1 MEEKRK
7 IIKQNL
13 DILHGR
19 IKAACLRV
27 GREPESVKLVASTKY
42 VDTDVTRILLEN
54 GLTEFGENRLQDTED
69 KLVVMG
75 DDNITWHMFGHLQRN
90 KVKKALKLFKLIHS
104 VESLRLAT
112 EINKEAIK
120 LEKPA
125 RILIEFNVSGEDA
138 KYGLPASEA
147 LPFLKEL
154 SVMEGLKVEG
164 LMTMAPMIDDLE
176 VCRPV
181 FKGLKEL
188 SDKINDANIENIEMK
203 YLSMGMTLDFEAAI
217 EEGSNLIRVGTAIYK
232 GIDMDFRY
240 NLTDPAKRSSYSVH

>member
-19 IKAACLRV
+19 IKAACSRV

-112 EINKEAIK
+112 EINKEAVK

-138 KYGLPASEA
+138 KYGLPATEA

-240 NLTDPAKRSSYSVH
+240 NLTDPEKRSSYSVH